1 MTPGLNRNRC
11 KYLATFGKQTIYI
24 LQSVYNLQMKYT
36 ILIIILLLL
45 TGGALWWFTTSK
57 SQDNNTSQTYTNS
70 EYGFALQHPNDWT
83 VDNSYAYDL
92 LGPEEPTI
100 PGVKFLIPKT
110 LTEGTNLSESQTGL
124 SVEIMP
130 NMPTCTAY
138 PFLLQP
144 KTVTTEVINDVKY
157 SIASSS
163 GAAAGNLYE
172 EYVYAISDTNPCLA
186 VRYLIHST
194 NLANYDPGA
203 VTAYDRTQLI
213 NIFNEIRNSIIVTQ

>member
-1 MTPGLNRNRC
+1 M
-11 KYLATFGKQTIYI
+11 IYKI
-24 LQSVYNLQMKYT
+24 L
-36 ILIIILLLL
+36 ILLLL
-45 TGGALWWFTTSK
+45 IVGGITWRFTTSE
-57 SQDNNTSQTYTNS
+57 SQDNNASQTYTNS
-70 EYGFALQHPNDWT
+70 EYGFTLQHPNDWT
-83 VDNSYAYDL
+83 VDNSYVYDL

-110 LTEGTNLSESQTGL
+110 LTEGTNLSEFQTGL

-130 NMPTCTAY
+130 NMPTCTAH

-163 GAAAGNLYE
+163 EPGAGNLYE

-213 NIFNEIRNSIIVTQ
+213 NIFNEIRDSIIITQ